1 MQVYY
6 ISTRQG
12 IVWVESMLFPQ
23 FEECLYIAVNGDGEE
38 TDDDLKRKIFVM
50 KKFTEILFG
59 MVTLSS
65 SLLRKE

>member
-1 MQVYY
+1 
-6 ISTRQG
+6 
-12 IVWVESMLFPQ
+12 MLFPQ
-23 FEECLYIAVNGDGEE
+23 FEDCLYIALNGDGEE
-38 TDDDLKRKIFVM
+38 TEEDLKRKIFVM